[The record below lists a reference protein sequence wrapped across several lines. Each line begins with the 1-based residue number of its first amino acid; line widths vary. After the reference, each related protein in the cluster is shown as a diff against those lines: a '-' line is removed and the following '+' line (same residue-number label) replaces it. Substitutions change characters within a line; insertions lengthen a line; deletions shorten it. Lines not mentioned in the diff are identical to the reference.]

1 MVVFYNQSKY
11 DEKSE
16 YRISKS
22 ETCIQRL
29 SATLG
34 FKGFGRCFKI

>member
-22 ETCIQRL
+22 ETNSKSKKPIYQTEKSRNGNDL
-29 SATLG
+29 
-34 FKGFGRCFKI
+34 